1 MDKSSL
7 PVVLHMYLLLSGL
20 GNMTVCFE
28 EGTDVEGLASPE
40 VAVDGPV
47 EGELEGA
54 LIERSGEC
62 ERE

>member
-1 MDKSSL
+1 
-7 PVVLHMYLLLSGL
+7 MYLLLSGL